1 MVVWDVRTRWNY
13 THVMIRRVLLLK
25 EAVNAWV
32 FQSPSLHGCILLPAD
47 WTLLEQLADV
57 LEARPFHLNF
67 KT

>member
-1 MVVWDVRTRWNY
+1 MVVRDVRTQWNY
-13 THVMIRRVLLLK
+13 THAMIHRALLLK

-32 FQSPSLHGCILLPAD
+32 FQSPSLHGCILLLAD

-57 LEARPFHLNF
+57 LEACPFHLNF